1 MGKTQHGGKRVKRRS
16 TYKKAGSTKPL
27 TLLKSLA
34 GASKKNIKV
43 GRKLVRN
50 DFLKKSFN
58 ALYPSLCL
66 LVPFIHGVYR
76 AQPLSLYRGRVD
88 LTSHIPEIKNH
99 GRTA

>member
-50 DFLKKSFN
+50 DFLKKS
-58 ALYPSLCL
+58 L
-66 LVPFIHGVYR
+66 GVRFPKVFAGGRRKTRIR
-76 AQPLSLYRGRVD
+76 AHKSRK
-88 LTSHIPEIKNH
+88 HN
-99 GRTA
+99 